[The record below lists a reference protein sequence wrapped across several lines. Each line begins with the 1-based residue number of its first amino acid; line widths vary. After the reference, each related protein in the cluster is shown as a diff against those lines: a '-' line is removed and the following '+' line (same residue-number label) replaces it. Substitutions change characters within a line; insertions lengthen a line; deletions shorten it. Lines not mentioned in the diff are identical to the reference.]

1 MFVLLDCFQSRLW
14 HQEGSMPSDR
24 EPEKDR
30 TTIFMQGR
38 FPTLLIC
45 LLLAAAILAVYWP
58 VRNYD
63 FINLDDPTY
72 VTENGHVQAG
82 LTRESFI
89 WAFTATDAANW
100 HPLTWISLM
109 LDFELYGLNP
119 AGHHL
124 TSVFFHLANTLLL
137 FLVLK
142 LMTGAFW
149 RSALVAALFALHPLH
164 VESVAWVA
172 ERKDVLST
180 FFWIFTLWAYLGYVQ
195 RPGVRRYLLILL
207 LFALGLMAK
216 PMLVTLPCV
225 LLLLDFWPLERI
237 QLGQAGSSRTA
248 LGPSAVIAK
257 TPRRQAFRLLLE
269 KTPLFVLAA
278 VSAFVT
284 FIVLKSWGAVGA
296 LEVFPI
302 NIRIA
307 NALVSYV
314 RYIVK
319 MIWPLNLAV
328 FYPHPGQSLPMWQAA
343 AAGLLLLLISIAIIR
358 AGRRQPYLPVGW
370 LWYLGTL
377 VPVIGLVQVGAQAMA
392 DRYTYV
398 PLIGLFIMAA
408 WGVPELMKKW
418 HHRRA
423 ALVVSAALVL
433 LALMTCARLQL
444 RHWKNSIALLSHT
457 HAVTAKS
464 YLVHNNLGSALNELG
479 KYDEA
484 IAHYT
489 EALRIRPNF
498 AEPHY
503 NLGTALVRQGKL
515 KEAIS
520 HYTEAL
526 RIEPGHAEA
535 SNNLGEVLRQQE
547 RYDEA
552 ISYYSRALQ
561 LKPDYPEAHSNLGIA
576 LARQGK
582 LKKAMAHFS
591 EALRLQ
597 PDYAAAHFNLALALV
612 RQERLEEAMAH
623 FYEALRTQPDDADTH
638 YNLGVTLEKQGRLE
652 EAMIQFSEVLR
663 IQIDNS
669 EAHNNLG
676 VILARK
682 GRFKEAISHYSIA
695 LQHNPNDGETHN
707 NLGVA
712 LFSLG
717 QLDQAI
723 GHYLTA
729 IKLETRFGKAHNNL
743 GNALARQGKLDE
755 AIVQYSRALELKTN
769 YPEAHNNLGVA
780 LAQQGRMDEAIVQ
793 FDQALRLKPDYA
805 QARTNLGYALDLV
818 KESRDE

>member
-1 MFVLLDCFQSRLW
+1 
-14 HQEGSMPSDR
+14 MPSDR

-82 LTRESFI
+82 LTRENFI
-89 WAFTATDAANW
+89 WALTATDAANW

-109 LDFELYGLNP
+109 LDSELYGLNP

-237 QLGQAGSSRTA
+237 QLGQASSSRTA

-284 FIVLKSWGAVGA
+284 FVVQKSGGAVGA
-296 LEVFPI
+296 LEVYPI
-302 NIRIA
+302 KIRVA

-314 RYIVK
+314 RYMVK
-319 MIWPLNLAV
+319 MIWPQNLAF
-328 FYPHPGQSLPMWQAA
+328 FYPHPGQSLPMGQAA
-343 AAGLLLLLISIAIIR
+343 AAGLLLLLISIAVIR

-377 VPVIGLVQVGAQAMA
+377 VPVIGLVQVGEQAMA

-408 WGVPELMKKW
+408 WGVPELTRGWRYGRIVLRMAAGSLL
-418 HHRRA
+418 A
-423 ALVVSAALVL
+423 ALMVCTW
-433 LALMTCARLQL
+433 MQL
-444 RHWKNSIALLSHT
+444 RHWRNNETLFKHALNTTANNYLAHDSLGNTLAQQGKIGEAIGHYSAALRIKPDYMNSHTNLGIALLQRGDVEQAIAHFST
-457 HAVTAKS
+457 VLRYQSDSPEA
-464 YLVHNNLGSALNELG
+464 HNNLGLAV
-479 KYDEA
+479 A
-484 IAHYT
+484 
-489 EALRIRPNF
+489 
-498 AEPHY
+498 
-503 NLGTALVRQGKL
+503 RQGYVDR
-515 KEAIS
+515 AID
-520 HYTEAL
+520 HYFTAV
-526 RIEPGHAEA
+526 R
-535 SNNLGEVLRQQE
+535 
-547 RYDEA
+547 
-552 ISYYSRALQ
+552 
-561 LKPDYPEAHSNLGIA
+561 LKPDYPQAYNNLGNALASQGKFDQAINHYSEALRIKPEYAEAHSNLANVLASKGRFKEAIDHYSQA
-576 LARQGK
+576 LQIK
-582 LKKAMAHFS
+582 
-591 EALRLQ
+591 
-597 PDYAAAHFNLALALV
+597 PDNF
-612 RQERLEEAMAH
+612 
-623 FYEALRTQPDDADTH
+623 
-638 YNLGVTLEKQGRLE
+638 
-652 EAMIQFSEVLR
+652 
-663 IQIDNS
+663 

-676 VILARK
+676 VVLADQGKFNEAIDHYSEALRIRPDDANAHNGLAVALEKQGRIEEAIDHYYEALRIEPNNTITHIQLALVWLSQERTDKAIEHYQKALSLSPDSTVVLNNLAWILATHENSNFRDGARAVK
-682 GRFKEAISHYSIA
+682 LAEKACTLTGYKNAVSLDTLAAAYAEAGRFHEA
-695 LQHNPNDGETHN
+695 LQAAQKASK
-707 NLGVA
+707 LAVA
-712 LFSLG
+712 EGRVELAKEIERRM
-717 QLDQAI
+717 QLYKA
-723 GHYLTA
+723 
-729 IKLETRFGKAHNNL
+729 GKPF
-743 GNALARQGKLDE
+743 
-755 AIVQYSRALELKTN
+755 Y
-769 YPEAHNNLGVA
+769 
-780 LAQQGRMDEAIVQ
+780 
-793 FDQALRLKPDYA
+793 
-805 QARTNLGYALDLV
+805 
-818 KESRDE
+818 ES